1 MTGGSFPQNG
11 SDVVQVLDETSR
23 WRARDVK
30 YWAGRWDKLKDE
42 IPQFKMDDFRASP
55 DDPANP
61 HLRSVVRLPRTLF
74 EKPIPVGVVSNS
86 YTLAQHAEVAEKC
99 FEGIRAA
106 GVETEELHCELGLTQ
121 LGEWMNFRVY
131 FPEKY
136 NHKPSD
142 GEGLALRLECFN
154 AVDGWSKLVILL
166 GWLRLVCS
174 NGLVIGETKQELRDI
189 HNKDMD
195 LDKIPGMIC
204 KAMKL
209 VQSDLNR
216 LATWQKHSVEDGQVE
231 PWVNDTVSEQWGKKA
246 ACRVYHI
253 CQSGWDVDFDDPF
266 ATGEPSEKPVK
277 RVREVPGAKVPVGN
291 LYDVSQALSWVAS
304 RRPNPDERVE
314 WQSAI
319 PELLGK
325 LGGAA

>member
-1 MTGGSFPQNG
+1 MDATPRQAE

-30 YWAGRWDKLKDE
+30 YWSGRWERLKDE
-42 IPQFKMDDFRASP
+42 IPQFKMDDFRSSP

-86 YTLAQHAEVAEKC
+86 YTLAQHTEVAEKC
-99 FEGIRAA
+99 LEGIRSA
-106 GVETEELHCELGLTQ
+106 GVEAEELHCELGLTQ
-121 LGEWMNFRVY
+121 LGEWMNLRVY

-154 AVDGWSKLVILL
+154 AVDGWSRLVILL
-166 GWLRLVCS
+166 GWLRFVCS

-195 LDKIPGMIC
+195 LGKIPAMIRE
-204 KAMKL
+204 AMGL
-209 VQSDLNR
+209 VQEDL
-216 LATWQKHSVEDGQVE
+216 G
-231 PWVNDTVSEQWGKKA
+231 
-246 ACRVYHI
+246 
-253 CQSGWDVDFDDPF
+253 
-266 ATGEPSEKPVK
+266 
-277 RVREVPGAKVPVGN
+277 
-291 LYDVSQALSWVAS
+291 
-304 RRPNPDERVE
+304 
-314 WQSAI
+314 SAQRMA
-319 PELLGK
+319 ELFGRK
-325 LGGAA
+325 GTD